1 MLAFT
6 LRRLAIGLMML
17 IALSILVFML
27 LRLAPGDPIDAYI
40 DPNISVSKAE
50 LDAIRARL
58 GLDQPLPVQYLS
70 WLGSALTGDLGYSFQ
85 RSGVR
90 VLPLLIERIG
100 PTLLLMAAGL
110 ALSIVIGISTGI
122 LSAVRR
128 NTVTDVSLSIGAFV
142 GISSPAF
149 LTALL
154 GLYFFSV
161 LYRWAPSG
169 GMLTPGMPYSFGDV
183 LAHLVLPA
191 LLLSIG
197 QAALIMRY
205 MRASMLEVLN
215 QDYIRTARAKGVR
228 EFFVIV
234 KHALR
239 NALLPVITLIGSTIG
254 MAIGGAIFIESVFN
268 WPGMGLLMVN
278 SVETRDYPVIM
289 GATLVIGACVIFVN
303 LLTDIAYAAIDPRI
317 QVTGDG

>member
-1 MLAFT
+1 MLAFI

-17 IALSILVFML
+17 IALSILVFVL

-40 DPNISVSKAE
+40 DPNISVSQAE

-90 VLPLLIERIG
+90 VLPLLVERIG

-128 NTVTDVSLSIGAFV
+128 NSVTDVSLSIGAFI

-161 LYRWAPSG
+161 VYRWAPSG
-169 GMLTPGMPYSFGDV
+169 GMLTPGAPYSSGDV
-183 LAHLVLPA
+183 LAHLMLPA

-239 NALLPVITLIGSTIG
+239 NALLPVITLIGSTVG

-317 QVTGDG
+317 QVA

>member
-17 IALSILVFML
+17 IALSILVFVL

-40 DPNISVSKAE
+40 DPNISVSQVE

-128 NTVTDVSLSIGAFV
+128 NSVTDVSLSVGAFV

-169 GMLTPGMPYSFGDV
+169 GMTTPGAPYSFADV

-317 QVTGDG
+317 QVA

>member
-1 MLAFT
+1 MLTFT
-6 LRRLAIGLMML
+6 LRRLAIGLLML
-17 IALSILVFML
+17 IALSMLVFLL

-40 DPNISVSKAE
+40 DPNISVSQAE
-50 LDAIRARL
+50 LAAIRSRL
-58 GLDQPLPVQYLS
+58 GLDQPLPVQYLI
-70 WLGSALTGDLGYSFQ
+70 WLGSALAGDLGYSFQ

-110 ALSIVIGISTGI
+110 ALSIIIGISTGI

-128 NTVTDVSLSIGAFV
+128 NSVTDVSLSIGAFV

-169 GMLTPGMPYSFGDV
+169 GMITPGAPYSFSDV

-317 QVTGDG
+317 QVA